1 MRKLM
6 RACKPFSFASDAGV
20 MLIEFEI
27 DAINLNTVLASHEF
41 DITPMAVLYVRS
53 DDRVTGRS

>member
-1 MRKLM
+1 MH
-6 RACKPFSFASDAGV
+6 ACKPFSFASDAGV